1 MKKTIF
7 ALALLYIATSAFAKK
22 DDSSNKNEKVLC
34 VVICS
39 PCKEV
44 SNTHY
49 TYMPSDE
56 QIKKDQERM
65 RKECDEIAKSKM

>member
-7 ALALLYIATSAFAKK
+7 ALALLCIATSAFAKK

-49 TYMPSDE
+49 TLY
-56 QIKKDQERM
+56 
-65 RKECDEIAKSKM
+65 AF